1 MKVLKILQS
10 SKAPLIKKRQA
21 MRNTFGDYRAK
32 MKKEQTKSAAG
43 KFILHVYCKI
53 LEIETKQT
61 AKVTFK

>member
-1 MKVLKILQS
+1 MAANFIVAQEAVKVLKILQS

-43 KFILHVYCKI
+43 KFLFYMNTVK
-53 LEIETKQT
+53 
-61 AKVTFK
+61 F